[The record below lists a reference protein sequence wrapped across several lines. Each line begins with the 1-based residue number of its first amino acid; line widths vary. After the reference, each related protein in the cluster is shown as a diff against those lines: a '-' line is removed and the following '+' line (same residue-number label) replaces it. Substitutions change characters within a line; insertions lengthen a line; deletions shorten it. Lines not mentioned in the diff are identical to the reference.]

1 MISNDSLVCYFA
13 PGSPAA
19 PQGDMPLLGKSNDP
33 TEPKSSFFRGVA
45 VGLGVVVPLWAWVV
59 LSIIH

>member
-1 MISNDSLVCYFA
+1 
-13 PGSPAA
+13 
-19 PQGDMPLLGKSNDP
+19 MPLLGKSNDP